1 MTKVLTNKG
10 INAQRKLFSDQS
22 SYDNEMR
29 DVATAASTRVLYRAV
44 VVDVIYDPHAQLK
57 ELMDAYGENLSNA
70 SLLTVAP
77 YNSVIARLVSDAADK
92 RNQTPSIFYPMFSH
106 IHQPIKPGERVWVMF
121 EDPDMSRD
129 IGFWVSRVVER
140 SDIDDPNFTH
150 ADRAFIDQQSP
161 STIDRFDLS
170 KSGNPP
176 PGPSFPNGSDTKE
189 GYTLAEPDAFEK
201 IEKDAIANR
210 VSTRE
215 PVPRYRKRPGDNVME
230 GSNNTL
236 IVLGEDRTGA
246 TSKVVADRVSG
257 KPDVDKSKGTS
268 GAIDIVVGRGIGVDK
283 KLPPAGA
290 KPKLTAPAVIKNV
303 RGLLETDKDPANAN
317 KSEGDVDFENDAARI
332 YIAMDTDI
340 DGNFGKQLPK
350 LNDGVDVA
358 VVDTGAAII
367 VKSDHTRVISR
378 VDGTI
383 RIIKEG
389 DENDEN
395 GTGRAVILMEKDGT
409 TIIDSPKIII
419 GSGIEKDN
427 GAGTQVYIGRD
438 ATEPLVMGDTLK
450 KLLGDYTTAVE
461 KHITTFA
468 NALETAGNELASPPN
483 SLGNLGVA
491 LPGIKRLSDMLKS
504 ASPQL
509 KSDVSDATKQ
519 LNDNINSMFSRIG
532 RVR

>member
-1 MTKVLTNKG
+1 MTKILTNKG
-10 INAQRKLFSDQS
+10 INVQRKLFSGQAN
-22 SYDNEMR
+22 YDNEMK
-29 DVATAASTRVLYRAV
+29 DAATAASTKILYRAV
-44 VVDVIYDPHAQLK
+44 VVDVIYDPQAQMK
-57 ELMDAYGENLSNA
+57 ELMSVFGENLSNA

-77 YNSVIARLVSDAADK
+77 QNSVIARLVSDAADK

-106 IHQPIKPGERVWVMF
+106 IHQPIKPGERIWVVF

-129 IGFWVSRVVER
+129 LGFWVSRVVER
-140 SDIDDPNFTH
+140 FDVNDPNFTH
-150 ADRAFIDQQSP
+150 ADRVFIDQQSP

-189 GYTLAEPDAFEK
+189 GYTLAEPGAFDK
-201 IEKDAIANR
+201 IEKEAIANR

-215 PVPRYRKRPGDNVME
+215 PVPRYRKRPGDNVIE

-236 IVLGEDRTGA
+236 IVMGEDRTGA
-246 TSKVVADRVSG
+246 TSVVAADKVSG
-257 KPDVDKSKGTS
+257 KPTKDKAKGAA
-268 GAIDIVVGRGIGVDK
+268 GAIDIVVGRGIGTDK
-283 KLPPAGA
+283 KLPAAGA

-303 RGLLETDKDPANAN
+303 RGLLETDKDPTKIN

-332 YIAMDTDI
+332 YVAMDTDI

-350 LNDGVDVA
+350 LNDGVDAA
-358 VVDTGAAII
+358 VVNTGTAII
-367 VKSDHTRVISR
+367 IKSDNIRTIAR

-383 RIIKEG
+383 RIVKEG
-389 DENDEN
+389 DEDNES

-450 KLLGDYTTAVE
+450 KLLGDYTTSIE
-461 KHITTFA
+461 KHITAFA
-468 NALETAGNELASPPN
+468 NTLESAGNELAAPPN

-491 LPGIKRLSDMLKS
+491 LPGIKKLSDMLKS
-504 ASPQL
+504 AAPQL

-519 LNDNINSMFSRIG
+519 LNDNVNSMFSRIG

>member
-1 MTKVLTNKG
+1 MNKFLLGIVALFFVFFHLSGVHLPYHQDEYKWKLYSHPEIIPPGTVPHPPLTEFIYTKIGPLVGDENFRFIPFSFGL
-10 INAQRKLFSDQS
+10 INLIL
-22 SYDNEMR
+22 
-29 DVATAASTRVLYRAV
+29 LYFLV
-44 VVDVIYDPHAQLK
+44 KYL
-57 ELMDAYGENLSNA
+57 YGEKTAVISSIIFTFSFYSLLA
-70 SLLTVAP
+70 SLMV
-77 YNSVIARLVSDAADK
+77 
-92 RNQTPSIFYPMFSH
+92 
-106 IHQPIKPGERVWVMF
+106 
-121 EDPDMSRD
+121 
-129 IGFWVSRVVER
+129 
-140 SDIDDPNFTH
+140 
-150 ADRAFIDQQSP
+150 
-161 STIDRFDLS
+161 
-170 KSGNPP
+170 
-176 PGPSFPNGSDTKE
+176 
-189 GYTLAEPDAFEK
+189 
-201 IEKDAIANR
+201 
-210 VSTRE
+210 
-215 PVPRYRKRPGDNVME
+215 
-230 GSNNTL
+230 
-236 IVLGEDRTGA
+236 
-246 TSKVVADRVSG
+246 
-257 KPDVDKSKGTS
+257 
-268 GAIDIVVGRGIGVDK
+268 
-283 KLPPAGA
+283 
-290 KPKLTAPAVIKNV
+290 
-303 RGLLETDKDPANAN
+303 
-317 KSEGDVDFENDAARI
+317 DVDFENDAARI